1 MHPIFSALGFLFC
14 VIPCY
19 GEAPLKIVLAGDSTV
34 ATVSNPPQ
42 ERPDL
47 AGWGQMLGEFLPKT
61 TVVNHARSGTS
72 TKSFRELGLWDRVL
86 KEKGQWVLIQFGHN
100 DQKTADP
107 KRFTDPATT
116 YRDNVKAFIREVRD
130 SGGKPVLVTSVARR
144 VYVDGKMT
152 TILTP
157 YVQAAQAVGREMQ
170 VPVIDLHR
178 ASFALFQQMGEKFC
192 QLYGPGVQDKS
203 HFSREGARMMARLV
217 AEGLQREV
225 PELRPHLQLVP
236 PPPVGLPYQ
245 VKLTTL
251 TKGYDGKTCWVH
263 PRAGAIPGPMP
274 SVVLTMQKLLLT
286 GSDLFDALN
295 DVRTDDLGETWSPI
309 KEHAD
314 TLGRRNETDDIVVA
328 ACDFTPKF
336 HAKSGKLLG
345 IGHTVRYRGDKVVQ
359 NRQREASYAVYDDK
373 TRNWTAWTTL
383 AMPKEAKFFNSGAG
397 CVQRFDLENGDIL
410 LPIYF
415 KSEKDKYYH
424 TTVLRCSFDGT
435 TLKYIEHGTELT
447 LESGRGLYEPSLT
460 RCGSQFYLT
469 LRNDTAG
476 YVATSSDGL
485 HFDPIRPWKFDDGS
499 DLGNYNTQQHWVT
512 HRDRLYL
519 VYNRKG
525 AHNDHVARHRA
536 PLFMAEVDQKTLA
549 VKRDTECIL
558 VPERGARLGNFAIT
572 EVSEKETWVT
582 VAEWMQ
588 TWSPN
593 IVIPL
598 DNAFGADNSVFAAR
612 ILWND

>member
-1 MHPIFSALGFLFC
+1 MHFLPYALGLLIVSSSFSQD
-14 VIPCY
+14 
-19 GEAPLKIVLAGDSTV
+19 PLKVVLAGDSTV
-34 ATVSNPPQ
+34 ATVVNAPKD
-42 ERPDL
+42 RPTL
-47 AGWGQMLGEFLPKT
+47 AGWGQMLGEFLPKAK
-61 TVVNHARSGTS
+61 VINHARSGTS

-107 KRFTDPATT
+107 KRYTDPTTT
-116 YRDNVKAFIREVRD
+116 YRDNLRAFIREVRE

-144 VYVDGKMT
+144 NYVEGKMT

-157 YVQAAQAVGREMQ
+157 YVEAAQAVGKEMQ

-192 QLYGPGVQDKS
+192 QLYGPSEKDKS

-217 AEGLQREV
+217 AEELEREV
-225 PELRPHLQLVP
+225 PDLRPHLQLVP
-236 PPPVGLPYQ
+236 PPPAGLPFE
-245 VKLTTL
+245 VKLTTVS
-251 TKGYDGKTCWVH
+251 KGYDGKTCWVH
-263 PRAGAIPGPMP
+263 PRAGAIPGQTP

-286 GSDLFDALN
+286 GSDIFYALN
-295 DVRTDDLGETWSPI
+295 DVRSDDLGTSWSPI
-309 KEHAD
+309 KEHSE
-314 TLGRRNETDDIVVA
+314 TLGRRNEADGVVVA

-345 IGHTVRYRGDKVVQ
+345 IGHTVRYRNDKVVE
-359 NRQREASYAVYDDK
+359 NRKREASYAVYNDK
-373 TRNWTAWTTL
+373 NRTWSAWTTL
-383 AMPKEAKFFNSGAG
+383 SMPNDAKFFNSGAG

-415 KSEKDKYYH
+415 KAKEDKFYRV
-424 TTVLRCSFDGT
+424 TVARCTFDGT
-435 TLKYIEHGTELT
+435 ALKFIEQGIELT
-447 LESGRGLYEPSLT
+447 LEVGRGVYEPSLT
-460 RCGSQFYLT
+460 RCGGRFFLT
-469 LRNDTAG
+469 LRNDVQG
-476 YVATSSDGL
+476 YVCTSNDGMN
-485 HFDPIRPWKFDDGS
+485 FGAIQPWKFDDGS

-512 HRDRLYL
+512 HGDRLYL
-519 VYNRKG
+519 VYNRRG

-549 VKRDTECIL
+549 VQRATECIL
-558 VPERGARLGNFAIT
+558 VPERGARLGNFAVT
-572 EVSEKETWVT
+572 EVSENETWVT

-593 IVIPL
+593 IVIPPE
-598 DNAFGADNSVFAAR
+598 NAFGADNSVFAAR
-612 ILWND
+612 ILWKE